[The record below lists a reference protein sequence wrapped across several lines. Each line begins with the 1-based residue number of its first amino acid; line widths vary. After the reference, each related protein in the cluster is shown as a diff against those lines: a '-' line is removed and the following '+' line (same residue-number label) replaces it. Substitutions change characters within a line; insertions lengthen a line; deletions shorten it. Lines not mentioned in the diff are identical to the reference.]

1 MRKIPYGH
9 DVREPDDFARED
21 EHCAACNGA
30 PRRAGDVA
38 DTVTTRDCP
47 KKGKVWHGAVMLL
60 IYKAKFLHCSA
71 RAILCSA
78 RVAA

>member
-1 MRKIPYGH
+1 M
-9 DVREPDDFARED
+9 RED
-21 EHCAACNGA
+21 EQSRAPHRAA
-30 PRRAGDVA
+30 PSRAGDVA

-60 IYKAKFLHCSA
+60 IYKAKFLCCSA
-71 RAILCSA
+71 RGTRNTASLQ